1 MTEQKK
7 KNILQTIFPN
17 TCDLEFRAES
27 IKLGLIPDEEKIK
40 QLKAEMY
47 RFARCG
53 RPVDD
58 HVKALNVLIRH
69 EETKEKRPYLLGE
82 HLSSLLS
89 FAFSIGLMTVGI
101 GMLLHGG
108 CIGNKTDFCKDYR
121 GFSTQVI
128 KYFTNEDNNGN

>member
-1 MTEQKK
+1 MTEQKS

-17 TCDLEFRAES
+17 TYDLEFRAES
-27 IKLGLIPDEEKIK
+27 VKLGLIPDEEKIR

-47 RFARCG
+47 RFARAG
-53 RPVDD
+53 RSVDD

-69 EETKEKRPYLLGE
+69 EEIKERRPYLLGE

-89 FAFSIGLMTVGI
+89 FTFSIGLMTVGI
-101 GMLLHGG
+101 GMLIHGG
-108 CIGNKTDFCKDYR
+108 CIGNQTDFCKDYR

-128 KYFTNEDNNGN
+128 QYFTKENN

>member
-1 MTEQKK
+1 MTEQKS

-17 TCDLEFRAES
+17 TYDLEFRVES
-27 IKLGLIPDEEKIK
+27 IKLGLIPYEEKIK

-47 RFARCG
+47 RFARAG

-69 EETKEKRPYLLGE
+69 EEVKERRPYLLGE

-89 FAFSIGLMTVGI
+89 FTFSIALMTVGI

-108 CIGNKTDFCKDYR
+108 CIGNGTDFCKDYR
-121 GFSTQVI
+121 GFSIQVLQ
-128 KYFTNEDNNGN
+128 YFTKENN